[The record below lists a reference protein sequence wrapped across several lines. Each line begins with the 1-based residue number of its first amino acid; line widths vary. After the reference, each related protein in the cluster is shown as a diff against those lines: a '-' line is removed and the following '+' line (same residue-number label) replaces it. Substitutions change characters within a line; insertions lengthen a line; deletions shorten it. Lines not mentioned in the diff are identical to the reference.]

1 MKLIFMNL
9 LIILQLLFGQ
19 FPSYDIS
26 KGNVSNFSSSV
37 KPLIRSTSFS
47 LGYHQLVNNSLK
59 ERVSLSIILP
69 LGYDLTNKSFIEYS
83 IVGLPLLHS
92 SLLISNNL
100 RLNGKIGGFTSH
112 NDVINY
118 YSYGFS
124 LGLVKEDPSLWIAD
138 LSIGKMD
145 GPKYINCRTFDFSIV
160 KSNLFSFIPIF
171 IGFGNNQFNS
181 RVFNM
186 NNVEIPKNISGSIN
200 YLILGKIFPLF
211 KWRISPQIRLN
222 SQFSQFSISFQ
233 KKFE

>member
-1 MKLIFMNL
+1 MKLIFIKL
-9 LIILQLLFGQ
+9 FIISPLLFAQ
-19 FPSYDIS
+19 FPSYNIS
-26 KGNVSNFSSSV
+26 KIESNFSSSV

-47 LGYHQLVNNSLK
+47 LGYHQLVNNSLM
-59 ERVSLSIILP
+59 ERVSLSIIFP

-145 GPKYINCRTFDFSIV
+145 GPKYFNCRTFDFSIIRSYL
-160 KSNLFSFIPIF
+160 SNVFPFY
-171 IGFGNNQFNS
+171 IGVGNNQFNS
-181 RVFNM
+181 RIFYSDNAV
-186 NNVEIPKNISGSIN
+186 VPKNISYSIMK
-200 YLILGKIFPLF
+200 LHPLLYWCTLF
-211 KWRISPQIRLN
+211 TCIS
-222 SQFSQFSISFQ
+222 
-233 KKFE
+233 

>member
-1 MKLIFMNL
+1 MCIRDTGLMK
-9 LIILQLLFGQ
+9 
-19 FPSYDIS
+19 D
-26 KGNVSNFSSSV
+26 
-37 KPLIRSTSFS
+37 
-47 LGYHQLVNNSLK
+47 
-59 ERVSLSIILP
+59 
-69 LGYDLTNKSFIEYS
+69 
-83 IVGLPLLHS
+83 
-92 SLLISNNL
+92 
-100 RLNGKIGGFTSH
+100 
-112 NDVINY
+112 
-118 YSYGFS
+118 
-124 LGLVKEDPSLWIAD
+124 DPSLWIAN